1 MLNGDLVKILK
12 FSLFFVI
19 GIDKGR
25 KRGYNLSSER

>member
-1 MLNGDLVKILK
+1 MLNGDLVK

-25 KRGYNLSSER
+25 ERGYNLSSER